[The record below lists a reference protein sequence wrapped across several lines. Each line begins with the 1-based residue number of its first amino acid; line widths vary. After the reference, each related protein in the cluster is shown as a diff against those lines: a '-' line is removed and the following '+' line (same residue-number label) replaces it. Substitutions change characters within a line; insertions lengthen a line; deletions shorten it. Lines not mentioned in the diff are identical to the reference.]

1 MAAGPIGWE
10 LLGLK
15 LRDEKPLVL
24 MIILKAAGPIGW
36 DLLGFKL
43 RDEKPAVLMIISK
56 ALGWEL
62 EEVEEPEWPGL
73 TMEVN
78 NLIMMLVMRIM
89 MM

>member
-1 MAAGPIGWE
+1 MKAPGPIGWE
-10 LLGLK
+10 
-15 LRDEKPLVL
+15 
-24 MIILKAAGPIGW
+24 
-36 DLLGFKL
+36 LLGFKL

-56 ALGWEL
+56 ALGWER
-62 EEVEEPEWPGL
+62 EEAEEPEWPGL